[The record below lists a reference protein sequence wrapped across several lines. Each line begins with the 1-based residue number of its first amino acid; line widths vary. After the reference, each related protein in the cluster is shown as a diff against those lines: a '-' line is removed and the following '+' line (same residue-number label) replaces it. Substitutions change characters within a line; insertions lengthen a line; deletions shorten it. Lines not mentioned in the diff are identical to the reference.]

1 MGLHPKRQE
10 LVVFIKRI
18 NMKQTPATDDF
29 NKHIFDLLPDDALK
43 ILEIG
48 TGSGAMANAY
58 KMKNSSVKYIGV
70 EIFPE
75 YKALSE
81 RYCDKVYLED
91 FESPSEALI
100 EEANDAD
107 FVIFADV
114 LEHMRNPWKVLQL
127 LATRI
132 PDHCRVIASI
142 PNIQH
147 WSIQMRLM
155 SGDFSYADSGLL
167 DRTHLRFFTRKTILT
182 LFTEN
187 GFLINQL
194 IPRIFDFPNQD
205 AYLNLIRQNAKTFE
219 LDEQETVLDAAS
231 FQFVVDAQ
239 KQI

>member
-1 MGLHPKRQE
+1 
-10 LVVFIKRI
+10 V
-18 NMKQTPATDDF
+18 KQTPATDEF
-29 NKHIFDLLPDDALK
+29 NQNIFDLLRDDALK

-75 YKALSE
+75 YKTLSE

-91 FESPSEALI
+91 FESPSKALI
-100 EEANDAD
+100 DETYDAD
-107 FVIFADV
+107 FIIFADV
-114 LEHMRNPWKVLQL
+114 LEHMINPWKVLQL
-127 LATRI
+127 LASRI

-155 SGDFSYADSGLL
+155 SGDFRYADSGLL

-182 LFTEN
+182 LFLEN
-187 GFLINQL
+187 GFSINQI

-205 AYLNLIRQNAKTFE
+205 TYLNLVRNNARTLE
-219 LDEQETVLDAAS
+219 LDEQEAVLDAAS
-231 FQFVVDAQ
+231 FQFVIDAQ
-239 KQI
+239 KQL

>member
-1 MGLHPKRQE
+1 
-10 LVVFIKRI
+10 
-18 NMKQTPATDDF
+18 MKQTPATDEF
-29 NKHIFDLLPDDALK
+29 NQNIFDLLRDDALK

-75 YKALSE
+75 YKTLSE

-91 FESPSEALI
+91 FESPSKALI
-100 EEANDAD
+100 DETYDAD
-107 FVIFADV
+107 FIIFADV
-114 LEHMRNPWKVLQL
+114 LEHMINPWKVLQL
-127 LATRI
+127 LASRI

-155 SGDFSYADSGLL
+155 SGDFRYADSGLL

-182 LFTEN
+182 LFLEN
-187 GFLINQL
+187 GFSINQI

-205 AYLNLIRQNAKTFE
+205 TYLNLVRNNARTLE
-219 LDEQETVLDAAS
+219 LDEQEAVLDAAS
-231 FQFVVDAQ
+231 FQFVIDAQ
-239 KQI
+239 KQL